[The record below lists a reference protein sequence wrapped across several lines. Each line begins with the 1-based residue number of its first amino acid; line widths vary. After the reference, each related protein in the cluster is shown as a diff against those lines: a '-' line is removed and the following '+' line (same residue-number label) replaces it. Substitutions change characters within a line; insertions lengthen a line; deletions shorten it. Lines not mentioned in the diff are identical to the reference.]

1 MNKTREIEF
10 VPNRSDGFVKVK
22 PMVGTAEKVSS
33 PSPTPGVTKRVI
45 PKKHPPRTTPSEAAS
60 AVDRKPSMAGELGPN
75 DTNKILKKHPTR
87 GVSDDRQDTRN
98 SEESDK
104 ATIRPNTQARNP
116 PLHGRETSNEFET
129 RKNEANVVKGGPP
142 QKRFPSKGP
151 SENRLA
157 PSNVERV
164 PIKQCPA
171 RRSFERQPI
180 KQNSIDKIRSR
191 SIERK
196 QSAPP
201 IMDRSRATARSIERK
216 PSGSISKQNCR
227 ARSKERRL
235 SEEPTS
241 RIKIRTRSTEPGQRS
256 QDRFRPMSAER
267 MSKDRTQTGSTER
280 KASKER
286 KRPGSTE
293 RKPSKERKRP
303 GSTERKAPKE
313 RKRLGSA
320 ERKSN
325 KMPMA
330 RSVNHRPKSE
340 GLLPY
345 KVPIKELTRKR
356 SKSED
361 RIARKDS
368 MGNIGTLKLKEIPK
382 KQQAEETSG
391 ALPVLREIF
400 NSKRVRDQPNKKNV
414 SRGPEIIELSKES
427 NLPTQETEAT
437 AEDSARW
444 RSIEHASNGSCAA
457 VKREGV
463 GVKLLSRAVS
473 FGTVE
478 VNEFPYSIGCDVVSR
493 DGPPLAIAYH
503 RPLRAQSF
511 DLETFE
517 RDRRVSRR
525 NREDLLL
532 SEMDRITILQ
542 RCGYTAEDIERACW
556 EAEKVRKE
564 RCKSIRNKEWDGWNA
579 ASESLARKIS
589 KISNAKEMLFGSS

>member
-10 VPNRSDGFVKVK
+10 VPNRSDGFAKVK
-22 PMVGTAEKVSS
+22 PIGGTAEKVSS
-33 PSPTPGVTKRVI
+33 PSPSPGITKRVI
-45 PKKHPPRTTPSEAAS
+45 PKKHPPRTTPSGVAS
-60 AVDRKPSMAGELGPN
+60 AVDRKPSMAGGLGPN
-75 DTNKILKKHPTR
+75 DNNKILKKNPTR
-87 GVSDDRQDTRN
+87 GVSVDRQDTRN
-98 SEESDK
+98 SEESEK
-104 ATIRPNTQARNP
+104 ATIQPNTQARKP
-116 PLHGRETSNEFET
+116 PLNGRETSNEFTT
-129 RKNEANVVKGGPP
+129 RKNEDSVRKGGPP
-142 QKRFPSKGP
+142 QKRLPSKA
-151 SENRLA
+151 SSDDRLA
-157 PSNVERV
+157 PTDFERV

-201 IMDRSRATARSIERK
+201 NMERSRATARSIERK
-216 PSGSISKQNCR
+216 PSGPISKQNCR

-241 RIKIRTRSTEPGQRS
+241 RIRIRTRSTEPRQRS

-267 MSKDRTQTGSTER
+267 SPKDRTQTSSTEQ

-293 RKPSKERKRP
+293 RKAS
-303 GSTERKAPKE
+303 KE

-325 KMPMA
+325 KIPMA

-340 GLLPY
+340 GLLPH

-368 MGNIGTLKLKEIPK
+368 MGNISTLKLKEIPK
-382 KQQAEETSG
+382 KQRAEETSG

-400 NSKRVRDQPNKKNV
+400 NSKRDRDQPNKKNV
-414 SRGPEIIELSKES
+414 SRGPEIIELSKKS

-478 VNEFPYSIGCDVVSR
+478 VKEFPYSIGCDVVSR
-493 DGPPLAIAYH
+493 DGPPLAIAYY